1 MQMYTKKHFVNASE
15 LSGEKNHTGYQVW
28 TGQEPEDETSFNGNE
43 DYQPADG

>member
-1 MQMYTKKHFVNASE
+1 MHQSSVGKKSYWISI
-15 LSGEKNHTGYQVW
+15 LVW